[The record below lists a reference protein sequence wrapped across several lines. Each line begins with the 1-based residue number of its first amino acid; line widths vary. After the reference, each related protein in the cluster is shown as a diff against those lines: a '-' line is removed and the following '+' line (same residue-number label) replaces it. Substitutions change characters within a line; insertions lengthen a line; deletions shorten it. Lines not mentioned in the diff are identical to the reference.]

1 MFMFAGF
8 EHGKSADFV
17 DDFGK
22 DWVWDLAGLNIV
34 FNVAID
40 YECHYMDRHAPP
52 SVPAGSYCRSEQ
64 TGLKPKRSLGFW
76 HIIW

>member
-1 MFMFAGF
+1 MFMLAGF
-8 EHGKSADFV
+8 EHGKSANFV

-40 YECHYMDRHAPP
+40 YECHYMDRNAPP
-52 SVPAGSYCRSEQ
+52 SVGNRRFCDNELSGEV
-64 TGLKPKRSLGFW
+64 GEE
-76 HIIW
+76 